1 MRRLISLFSFAALAF
16 AAPASAETIVVH
28 AGRLIAD
35 PSQPASGPSTIT
47 ITDGRITSV
56 AAGLTPA
63 PAGARLVDLSDK
75 TVLPGLIDAHVHL
88 TGMPGEPFWSEA
100 TNSEEWNTLV
110 GAHNA
115 LVTVRAGFTT
125 VRDLGSGRLN
135 GFALRRAIDEGLVP
149 GPRMLAA
156 GQALSTIG
164 GHGDVSGFRPEVA
177 AALDGHNTCT
187 GPDECAAKVREAAK
201 LGADVIKF
209 HATGGV
215 LSQGD
220 KGLGQ
225 AFTDA
230 EMKAICDTA
239 HSLGLK
245 AAAHAH
251 ADAGI
256 AAAVRAGV
264 DSIEHGTFA
273 SAATIRLM
281 KERGTVFVPTLM
293 AFTGIRE
300 RLGKGIYTPIVEEK
314 VRMTLGEVGKA
325 ARLARQ
331 AGVPVVFGTDA
342 GVFEHG
348 RNGQEFAL
356 LVDLVG
362 MSPAEALASAT
373 TGAAKLLGLENQIG
387 RIAPGYSADLIAVGG
402 DPLRD
407 VRALEHVDYVMVR
420 GKTIQ

>member
-1 MRRLISLFSFAALAF
+1 MRFRLLACLSLLV
-16 AAPASAETIVVH
+16 AAPAAAETVIVH
-28 AGRLIAD
+28 AGHLITDA
-35 PSQPASGPSTIT
+35 SRPAAGPSTIT
-47 ITDGRITSV
+47 ITDGRITAV
-56 AAGLTPA
+56 TAGLTPP
-63 PAGARLVDLSDK
+63 PAGARLVDLADK
-75 TVLPGLIDAHVHL
+75 TVLPGLIDTHVHL
-88 TGMPGEPFWSEA
+88 TGTPGEPFWSEA

-110 GAHNA
+110 GAHHA

-135 GFALRRAIDEGLVP
+135 GFALRRAIDQGLIP

-177 AALDGHNTCT
+177 VALDGHNTCT

-220 KGLGQ
+220 KSLGQ

-348 RNGQEFAL
+348 RNAQEFAL

-362 MSPAEALASAT
+362 MSPAEAIASAT
-373 TGAAKLLGLENQIG
+373 TGAARLLGLENEVG
-387 RIAPGYSADLIAVGG
+387 RIAPGYSADLIAVSG

-420 GKTIQ
+420 GKTVQ

>member
-1 MRRLISLFSFAALAF
+1 L
-16 AAPASAETIVVH
+16 
-28 AGRLIAD
+28 
-35 PSQPASGPSTIT
+35 
-47 ITDGRITSV
+47 
-56 AAGLTPA
+56 
-63 PAGARLVDLSDK
+63 
-75 TVLPGLIDAHVHL
+75 
-88 TGMPGEPFWSEA
+88 
-100 TNSEEWNTLV
+100 
-110 GAHNA
+110 
-115 LVTVRAGFTT
+115 RAGFTT
-125 VRDLGSGRLN
+125 VRDLGSGMLN
-135 GFALRRAIDEGLVP
+135 GFALRDAIEQGLIP

-164 GHGDVSGFRPEVA
+164 GHGDVAGFRPEVME
-177 AALDGHNTCT
+177 ALDGHNTCT
-187 GPDECAAKVREAAK
+187 GAEQCAARVRELAR

-230 EMKAICDTA
+230 EMRSIIETA
-239 HSLGLK
+239 HNLGLK
-245 AAAHAH
+245 TAAHAH

-300 RLGKGIYTPIVEEK
+300 RLGKHVYTPIVEEK

-325 ARLARQ
+325 ARLARA
-331 AGVPVVFGTDA
+331 AGVPVIFGTDA
-342 GVFEHG
+342 GVYEHG
-348 RNGQEFAL
+348 RNAGEFAQ

-362 MSPAEALASAT
+362 MSPAEALAAAT
-373 TGAAKLLGLENQIG
+373 TGAARLLGLEGQIG
-387 RIAPGYSADLIAVGG
+387 RIAPGFSADLIAVGG
-402 DPLRD
+402 DPLKD
-407 VRALEHVDYVMVR
+407 VRVLEHVDFVMVKGR
-420 GKTIQ
+420 TAP

>member
-1 MRRLISLFSFAALAF
+1 MLARLLLLFAFLF
-16 AAPASAETIVVH
+16 AAPVAAQTVVVH
-28 AGRLIAD
+28 AGHLITD
-35 PSQPASGPSTIT
+35 PALPEAGPSTIM
-47 ITDGRITSV
+47 IVDGRIASV
-56 AAGLTPA
+56 TPGLTP
-63 PAGARLVDLSDK
+63 PPPGARLVDLSAK

-88 TGMPGEPFWSEA
+88 TGVPGEAFWNEA
-100 TNSEEWNTLV
+100 VESEEWSTLV

-115 LVTVRAGFTT
+115 LTTLRAGFTT

-135 GFALRRAIDEGLVP
+135 GFALRRAIDEGLIP
-149 GPRMLAA
+149 GPRMIAA

-164 GHGDVSGFRPEVA
+164 GHGDVSGFRPEVME
-177 AALDGHNTCT
+177 ALDGHNTCT
-187 GPDECAAKVREAAK
+187 GVDQCAARVREAAK

-220 KGLGQ
+220 KSLGQ
-225 AFTDA
+225 AFTDE
-230 EMKAICDTA
+230 EMRAIVSTA
-239 HSLGLK
+239 HALGLK

-273 SAATIRLM
+273 SPATIQLM
-281 KERGTVFVPTLM
+281 RQRGTVLVPTLM

-300 RLGKGIYTPIVEEK
+300 RLGKGIYTPRVEEK
-314 VRMTLGEVGKA
+314 VRMTLNEVGKA
-325 ARLARQ
+325 ARLARA
-331 AGVPVVFGTDA
+331 AGVPLVFGTDA
-342 GVFEHG
+342 GVYEHG
-348 RNGQEFAL
+348 RNAGEFAQ

-362 MSPAEALASAT
+362 MTPAEALASAT
-373 TGAAKLLGLENQIG
+373 TGAAKLLGLDNLVG
-387 RIAPGYSADLIAVGG
+387 RIAPGYSADLIAVSG

-407 VRALEHVDYVMVR
+407 VRLLEHVDYVMVR
-420 GKTIQ
+420 GKQAP